1 MMRHQIRINVAN
13 RSGETRQVVQGRTLR
28 LPRRLMRFLF
38 GDFCEVLVL
47 TPGRTVCGVEIH
59 EVRPESEVS

>member
-1 MMRHQIRINVAN
+1 
-13 RSGETRQVVQGRTLR
+13 
-28 LPRRLMRFLF
+28 MRFLF